1 MTNNDCCNLLFNTFM
16 TENTEKKTFRPLQ
29 KIFMA
34 VPHRYDLLNRLLTL
48 RFDERWRKI
57 AVEKILDKKPDR
69 ILDLCTGT
77 GDLAFRLAKNTHQD
91 VEIHGL
97 DFSKPMLQLAK
108 EKAERL
114 KILRIQFRFGD
125 AADMP
130 YKNGFFDAVGTA
142 FAFRNLT
149 YRNPDTKKFLNEI
162 LRVLRPGGRFVAV
175 ETSQPDNN
183 LWRKLFH
190 LQMRYI
196 TQPLGGW
203 LSGEK
208 EAYKYLADSAINF
221 YKPKEMKQILLDAG
235 FSKVK
240 YTQLTGG
247 VAAVWVCTK

>member
-1 MTNNDCCNLLFNTFM
+1 
-16 TENTEKKTFRPLQ
+16 
-29 KIFMA
+29 
-34 VPHRYDLLNRLLTL
+34 LLNRLLTL

-57 AVEKILDKKPDR
+57 AVEKILDKKPGR

-77 GDLAFRLAKNTHQD
+77 GDLAFRLAKNTHHS

-97 DFSKPMLQLAK
+97 DFSKPMLQLAN

-114 KILRIQFRFGD
+114 KISRVQFQFGD
-125 AADMP
+125 AAEMP
-130 YKNGFFDAVGTA
+130 YENGFFDAVGTA

-149 YRNPDTKKFLNEI
+149 YRNPDTKKFFKEI

-175 ETSQPDNN
+175 ETSQPDNS
-183 LWRKLFH
+183 LWKKLFH

-196 TQPLGGW
+196 TQPIGGW

-247 VAAVWVCTK
+247 VAAVWVCKK